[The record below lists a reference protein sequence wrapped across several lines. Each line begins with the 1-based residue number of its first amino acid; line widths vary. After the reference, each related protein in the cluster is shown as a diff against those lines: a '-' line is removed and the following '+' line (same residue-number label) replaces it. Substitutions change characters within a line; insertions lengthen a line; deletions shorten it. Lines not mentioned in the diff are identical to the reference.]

1 MNSLGILFA
10 ILVILLIAVSGRA
23 GLRNLLGVF
32 LNFSL
37 LWGMIILIGW
47 GINAL
52 VLLPVMSLL
61 ILAIAIFMSSDESEI
76 TGVAFKSSVIVVL
89 SLLVLAI
96 LVQYLGQFQGFSAED
111 VDSLEELSL
120 NIGLNFS
127 NVAVVVMVISML
139 GAVAEAAMALTEAL
153 HEIMEQDEQMTVV
166 QFYSQRQIISQQI
179 LGTAVNTLFFGVL
192 GSSIGLILWF
202 VRLHYSLAE
211 ILNSKLL
218 MADVAAMLLGLLGI
232 LLVIWLS
239 GYFVQ
244 KEFEN
249 EK

>member
-10 ILVILLIAVSGRA
+10 ILVILLIAVSGKA

-32 LNFSL
+32 LNFAI

-52 VLLPVMSLL
+52 VLLPVISLL
-61 ILAIAIFMSSDESEI
+61 MLAIAIFMSSDESEI

-153 HEIMEQDEQMTVV
+153 HEIMEQDEQMTMV
-166 QFYSQRQIISQQI
+166 QFNNQRQIISQQI

-202 VRLHYSLAE
+202 IRLHYSLAE

>member
-10 ILVILLIAVSGRA
+10 ILVILLIAVSGKD

-32 LNFSL
+32 LNFAI
-37 LWGMIILIGW
+37 LWCVIVLIGL

-52 VLLPVMSLL
+52 VLLPVISLL

-76 TGVAFKSSVIVVL
+76 TGLAFKSSVIVVL

-127 NVAVVVMVISML
+127 NIAVVVMVISML

-153 HEIMEQDEQMTVV
+153 HEIIEQDDQMTVV
-166 QFYSQRQIISQQI
+166 QFNNQRKVISQQI
-179 LGTAVNTLFFGVL
+179 LGTAANTLFFGVL

-249 EK
+249 KK

>member
-1 MNSLGILFA
+1 MNSLGILFV
-10 ILVILLIAVSGRA
+10 ILVILLIAVSGKA

-32 LNFSL
+32 LNFAI
-37 LWGMIILIGW
+37 LWIMVLLIGW

-89 SLLVLAI
+89 FLLVLAI
-96 LVQYLGQFQGFSAED
+96 LLQYLGQFQGFAAED

-127 NVAVVVMVISML
+127 NIAVVVMVISML

-153 HEIMEQDEQMTVV
+153 HEIIEQDEQMTVV
-166 QFYSQRQIISQQI
+166 QFNNQRKIISQQI

-218 MADVAAMLLGLLGI
+218 MGDAAAMLLGLLGI